1 MYHSA
6 PSSVR
11 TLFLSDVHL
20 GTPDARAE
28 ELLTF
33 LEGVECET
41 IYLVGDII
49 DLHAM
54 QRRGPAWPESHNAVL
69 RHLFRQARAGVRVV
83 FIPGNHD
90 EAFRDLTGSALGRIE
105 VAQEAVHT
113 TADGRRMLVTH
124 GDELDSAV
132 CCNRLVSLAGDA
144 GYALLLALNRMT
156 NRIRRRLGWP
166 YWSLAGHI
174 KSRLGR
180 AQVYIRRFEDAAL
193 HLSRERGFDGVVC
206 GHIHQAC
213 LREED
218 QGIYANDGDWVESCT
233 ALVEEPDGTLR
244 LVDGRLA
251 NVVPLP
257 LRPAA

>member
-1 MYHSA
+1 MDHTV
-6 PSSVR
+6 PNPVR

-28 ELLTF
+28 ELLAF

-54 QRRGPAWPESHNAVL
+54 RRRGTTWPESHDAVL
-69 RHLFRQARAGVRVV
+69 RHLFRRARAGVEVV

-90 EAFRDLTGSALGRIE
+90 ESFRDLAGTALGRIR

-132 CCNRLVSLAGDA
+132 CCNRLVSIAGDA
-144 GYALLLALNRMT
+144 GYALLLALNRAT
-156 NRIRRRLGWP
+156 NRVRRRLGWP

-180 AQVYIRRFEDAAL
+180 AQEYIRRFEDAAL
-193 HLSRERGFDGVVC
+193 HLARERGFDGVIC
-206 GHIHQAC
+206 GHIHQAR
-213 LREED
+213 LRREG

-233 ALVEEPDGTLR
+233 ALVEEPDGSLR
-244 LVDGRLA
+244 LVDGQPV
-251 NVVPLP
+251 NVVRLP
-257 LRPAA
+257 VRPAA